1 MGMEMKWVEIG
12 FTFIYL
18 TMIWSIVIVETIKM
32 NDVPVSDRGVA
43 SLFRTAFLFLI
54 IGDSVL
60 LLTRLVAFNT
70 GSLEYSPFF
79 LGGDVHLAGIGN
91 LATGITMT
99 VFYLYVMEA
108 WRRRFGKEIG
118 LVYWGVIAV
127 TIMRFIFM
135 AFPQNQWGN
144 HEPPLDWSMYRNIF
158 ITVSGLAVA
167 ALILID
173 GIRNNDRPFK
183 YIAYM
188 IFLSYISMWI
198 FIVNYP
204 AVPWIGVMMMVKT
217 LAYMAV
223 AVISYRAF
231 FIKKSTKSLPG

>member
-1 MGMEMKWVEIG
+1 MDMKWMEIG

-18 TMIWSIVIVETIKM
+18 TMIWSIVIVETVKM
-32 NDVPVSDRGVA
+32 RAVSAEDRRVA

-54 IGDSVL
+54 VGDSVL
-60 LLTRLVAFNT
+60 LLTRLVAFNV

-79 LGGDVHLAGIGN
+79 LGGDVQLAGIGN

-99 VFYLYVMEA
+99 IFYLYVLEA
-108 WRRRFGKEIG
+108 WRRRYGKEIG
-118 LVYWGVIAV
+118 FVYWGVIAV
-127 TIMRFIFM
+127 TILRFIFM
-135 AFPQNQWGN
+135 TFPQNQWGS

-167 ALILID
+167 TLILTD
-173 GIRNNDRPFK
+173 SVRKNDKPFK

-204 AVPWIGVMMMVKT
+204 AVQWIGIMMMVKT
-217 LAYMAV
+217 VAYMAV

-231 FIKKSTKSLPG
+231 FLAKTN

>member
-1 MGMEMKWVEIG
+1 MGMDMKWLEIG
-12 FTFIYL
+12 FTFVYL
-18 TMIWSIVIVETIKM
+18 TVIWSIVIVESIKM
-32 NDVPVSDRGVA
+32 KELPAAHRSIA

-54 IGDSVL
+54 AGDSVL
-60 LLTRLVAFNT
+60 LLTRVIAFNM

-99 VFYLYVMEA
+99 IFYLYVLEA
-108 WRRRFGKEIG
+108 WRRRYGRGIG
-118 LVYWGVIAV
+118 PVYWGVIAV
-127 TIMRFIFM
+127 TIARFIFM
-135 AFPQNQWGN
+135 TFPQNQWGN

-158 ITVSGLAVA
+158 ITLSGLTVA
-167 ALILID
+167 TLILID
-173 GIRNNDRPFK
+173 SARRNDRAFK

-188 IFLSYISMWI
+188 IFVSYISMWI
-198 FIVNYP
+198 FVANYP
-204 AVPWIGVMMMVKT
+204 AVPWIGIMMIVKT

-231 FIKKSTKSLPG
+231 FVQRAG

>member
-1 MGMEMKWVEIG
+1 MGMDMKWMEIG
-12 FTFIYL
+12 FTFVYL
-18 TMIWSIVIVETIKM
+18 TMIWSIIIVESVKM
-32 NDVPVSDRGVA
+32 KELSADERGIA

-60 LLTRLVAFNT
+60 LLTRLVAFNM
-70 GSLEYSPFF
+70 GSLAYSPSF
-79 LGGDVHLAGIGN
+79 LGGGVHLAGVGN

-99 VFYLYVMEA
+99 IFYLYVLEA
-108 WRRRFGKEIG
+108 WRRRYGRQIG
-118 LVYWGVIAV
+118 FVYWGVIAV
-127 TIMRFIFM
+127 TIARFIFM
-135 AFPQNQWGN
+135 TFPQNQWWN

-167 ALILID
+167 ALILRD
-173 GIRNNDRPFK
+173 ASRKNDRAFT
-183 YIAYM
+183 YIACM

-223 AVISYRAF
+223 AVISYRALF
-231 FIKKSTKSLPG
+231 MKKGS